1 MSIWDSHMRWLT
13 LGLVLT
19 VVGTAFEALA
29 VGTILPVTVRE
40 LGGLPLYGW
49 VFSAY
54 LLMNLI
60 GITVAG
66 GEADRHGLATPFLV
80 GVCLFVLGLLAG
92 GLTPSMPILIVA
104 RSVQGLGAGFIGAIA
119 YLAIARGYPS
129 ALKLHMIA
137 LMSSAW
143 VVPGLIGP
151 ALAGL
156 IADIAGWRWVFL
168 GLLPVRSSRRA

>member
-1 MSIWDSHMRWLT
+1 MTEDQTQHDGTPQVTAMSIWDSHMRWLT

-66 GEADRHGLATPFLV
+66 GEADRNGLATPFLV

-92 GLTPSMPILIVA
+92 GLMPSMP
-104 RSVQGLGAGFIGAIA
+104 
-119 YLAIARGYPS
+119 
-129 ALKLHMIA
+129 
-137 LMSSAW
+137 SS
-143 VVPGLIGP
+143 L
-151 ALAGL
+151 
-156 IADIAGWRWVFL
+156 WRD
-168 GLLPVRSSRRA
+168 PCRA